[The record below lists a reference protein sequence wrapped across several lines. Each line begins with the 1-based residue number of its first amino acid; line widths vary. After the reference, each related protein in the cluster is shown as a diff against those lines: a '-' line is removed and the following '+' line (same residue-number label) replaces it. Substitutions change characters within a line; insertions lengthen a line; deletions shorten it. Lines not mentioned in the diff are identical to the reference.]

1 MTSGDLFHL
10 LDTSTVIKNH
20 EGERFPLHDIVY
32 DRGFALGND
41 VSVSMFI
48 KYEHMSLSMTATCS
62 LNVCILFHLG

>member
-10 LDTSTVIKNH
+10 LDTSNVIKNH

-41 VSVSMFI
+41 VCHPVI
-48 KYEHMSLSMTATCS
+48 ELSEASQCS
-62 LNVCILFHLG
+62 LIMNICH